1 MSHGRLSLRNIVQS
15 QRKRKRERE
24 SQPEKQEQV
33 SEKQDSRVERTVML
47 LLNRETDQG
56 VSLGFQDWDI
66 DPKLLSSLQPLSS
79 GVIL

>member
-24 SQPEKQEQV
+24 SQLEKRERV
-33 SEKQDSRVERTVML
+33 SEKQDSRAERTVML
-47 LLNRETDQG
+47 LLNGETDQG

-66 DPKLLSSLQPLSS
+66 DHKLLSSLWPLSS
-79 GVIL
+79 EVVL